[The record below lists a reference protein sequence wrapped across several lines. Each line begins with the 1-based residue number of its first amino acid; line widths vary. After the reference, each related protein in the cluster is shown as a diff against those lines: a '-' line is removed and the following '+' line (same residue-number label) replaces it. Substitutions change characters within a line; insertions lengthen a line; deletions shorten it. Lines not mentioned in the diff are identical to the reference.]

1 MSAKHA
7 IIQAMALIDGAE
19 SASRFIEWFA
29 EHWLSPLE
37 EGDGCAAEELTAA
50 EHRLGLRLPTMLTSC
65 YRLLGRRSDLT
76 SRQDR
81 LLRPD
86 QLRLDEDV
94 LVFRVENQH
103 CAIWGVRV
111 SQLAQPDPPVV
122 FRELTRDGRTPWQPF
137 LERLSLAAVEMV
149 LSEALLSAEPDDDVS
164 DNREL
169 DEKTLEGVEER
180 FERLPFPDYP
190 LWADPDGPP
199 VRWFTGSGL
208 ILRDDSRQWLWVRSR
223 TTAQLDTFRAAF
235 PGDWIMQPD

>member
-1 MSAKHA
+1 
-7 IIQAMALIDGAE
+7 MAPIDDAE
-19 SASRFIEWFA
+19 SAFRFVEWFA
-29 EHWLSPLE
+29 EYWLSPLE
-37 EGDGCAAEELTAA
+37 DEDGRTAEEITAA
-50 EHRLGLRLPTMLTSC
+50 EHRLGLRLPATLTSC
-65 YRLLGRRSDLT
+65 YRLPGRRGDLT

-86 QLRLDEDV
+86 QLRLDKNV

-103 CAIWGVRV
+103 CAVWGVRV

-122 FRELTRDGRTPWQPF
+122 FRELTRDCRTPWRPF
-137 LERLSLAAVEMV
+137 LERLSLAAVEMI
-149 LSEALLSAEPDDDVS
+149 LSEALLSAEPADDVS

-169 DEKTLEGVEER
+169 DERALQGVEEH

-199 VRWFTGSGL
+199 VRWFAGADL
-208 ILRDDSRQWLWVRSR
+208 ILRDDARQWLWVRGR

>member
-1 MSAKHA
+1 M
-7 IIQAMALIDGAE
+7 IDDAE
-19 SASRFIEWFA
+19 SASRFIEWFG

-37 EGDGCAAEELTAA
+37 ENDGCTAEEITTA
-50 EHRLGLRLPTMLTSC
+50 EHRLGLRLPSTLTRC

-86 QLRLDEDV
+86 QLRLDQDV

-103 CAIWGVRV
+103 CASWGIRV
-111 SQLAQPDPPVV
+111 TQLAQPDPPVV
-122 FRELTRDGRTPWQPF
+122 FRELTRDACMPWKPF
-137 LERLSLAAVEMV
+137 LECLSLTTVEMV
-149 LSEALLSAEPDDDVS
+149 LSEAVLFAEANDDVS

-169 DEKTLEGVEER
+169 DEETLQGIEEC

-199 VRWFTGSGL
+199 VRWFADSDL
-208 ILRDDSRQWLWVRSR
+208 ILRDDARQWLWVRSR
-223 TTAQLDTFRAAF
+223 DTAQLDTFRAAF
-235 PGDWIMQPD
+235 PGGWIMQPD